1 MAPPWW
7 SRTARRFT
15 AAMSAS
21 PAATIVTAGAAAAA
35 SAASLA
41 TASYLNAAPVIF
53 SDYSA
58 SRSADSASARA
69 SSIEA
74 QHGRVMSHV
83 ASCEGGATGGGSVPA
98 GSAESGGDATRDS
111 GGGSGK
117 AAMRAGGGAGG
128 VEGES
133 APGVGGAG
141 HQAGSAAIFPVKLLQ
156 VHVMFRHGDRAPM
169 PRGTPSEEEVAR
181 WEARLQPRPPAHVLP
196 HRQHTRGIEWPFGQL
211 TRKGAQEAESL
222 GCALR
227 ERYAALLG
235 LPDAQGSAAS
245 ADAAVA
251 AADASAGASA
261 GAAGDA
267 AGTGGVDAT
276 QAAAVTGAAARDSSI
291 HSISNGSGN
300 SSDSSSM
307 AAAASSLISIRSTN
321 FPRTYMTGFYV
332 LQGLLGSQERAAQV
346 PINIWGEGEENLYEN
361 NRCARGVMLWGRAWK
376 DLSRSTRNHDGSF
389 SDLGWRAQYQ
399 HVRESMRSFFNLPD
413 GRFPWLW
420 AVDYADCRRHH
431 GDPLPPALTPTLLD
445 TFRFHLAQDYMRT
458 FSHQEIC
465 RLAMGPLL
473 HEVHESMKAA
483 IARTAT
489 TSSDSSNSSSLM
501 PLSSGGGLSPSSP
514 PAAAPPASSPHP
526 HIFLY
531 SGHDATL
538 MPLSVALGC
547 PYPFWPGYASSI
559 ALELWAS
566 NDNSTHYVRV
576 LRNFE
581 EVDMPRLTPPP
592 GGSWAD
598 MPASAAAAAA
608 SGGGGGGA
616 AADAADGAGSAGD
629 GVVLCPWDQFVRIL
643 EWSEI
648 NKEHYERDCHVAKP
662 RL

>member
-7 SRTARRFT
+7 SLTARRFT

-21 PAATIVTAGAAAAA
+21 PAATIATAGAAA
-35 SAASLA
+35 AASLA
-41 TASYLNAAPVIF
+41 TASYLNAAPVII

-83 ASCEGGATGGGSVPA
+83 ASCEGGATGAGSVPA
-98 GSAESGGDATRDS
+98 GSGESGGGATGDS

-117 AAMRAGGGAGG
+117 EAVRAMGGAGG
-128 VEGES
+128 AEGES

-141 HQAGSAAIFPVKLLQ
+141 HQAGSAAIFPLKLLQ

-211 TRKGAQEAESL
+211 TRKGAREAESL

-227 ERYAALLG
+227 QRYAALLG
-235 LPDAQGSAAS
+235 LSDAHGSAAS
-245 ADAAVA
+245 AVA
-251 AADASAGASA
+251 AAAAAA
-261 GAAGDA
+261 AAGN
-267 AGTGGVDAT
+267 GGVVDAT
-276 QAAAVTGAAARDSSI
+276 QAAAVSDAAAAQGSGTHSS
-291 HSISNGSGN
+291 SNGSSGSDSDSDNN
-300 SSDSSSM
+300 SSSSSSSSSST
-307 AAAASSLISIRSTN
+307 APAASSLISIRSTN

-332 LQGLLGSQERAAQV
+332 LQGLLGSQDRAVQV
-346 PINIWGEGEENLYEN
+346 PINIWGEGQENLYEN
-361 NRCARGVMLWGRAWK
+361 DRCARGVMLWGRAWK
-376 DLSRSTRNHDGSF
+376 DLSRSTRNPDGSF

-399 HVRESMRSFFNLPD
+399 HVRDSMRSFFNLPD

-420 AVDYADCRRHH
+420 SVDYADCRRHH
-431 GDPLPPALTPTLLD
+431 GDPLPPGLTPTLLD

-489 TSSDSSNSSSLM
+489 TSSDSSHSSSLM

-526 HIFLY
+526 RIFLY

-538 MPLSVALGC
+538 MPLSVPTLLAPSSLQFHVLS
-547 PYPFWPGYASSI
+547 PNLLPAS
-559 ALELWAS
+559 LV
-566 NDNSTHYVRV
+566 STGTCV
-576 LRNFE
+576 RNFE
-581 EVDMPRLTPPP
+581 EVGMPTHTPPP

-608 SGGGGGGA
+608 SGGGGAAA
-616 AADAADGAGSAGD
+616 AADAAGSAGD
-629 GVVLCPWDQFVRIL
+629 GVVLCPWDQFARIL

-648 NKEHYERDCHVAKP
+648 SKEHYERDCHVAKP